1 MTAPRQLLCIEPS
14 PTQRAIIS
22 EVARQKG
29 LSVVHCHGESDV
41 AAHLEGHEHYCLAII
56 ANELADGDSFQII
69 DTLRLSLT
77 YATLPI
83 ALITS
88 NRDPALA
95 HNAMSAGATEVFLR
109 DEPDALAAFI
119 GECADQGETESF
131 IGKVLLVEDSDS
143 HANYVIHLCQAIGLE
158 AERVSSVEHALAVF
172 RPETYVLVI
181 VDVVLNDTRSGI
193 SFVRHIRQNH
203 HQRQPTLV
211 MSGYD
216 DLPRRLLALRSGTDD
231 FISKPFS
238 PEEFLWRVR
247 KILHSYAGHDFGTAT
262 PALPAPTCASTAD
275 LLTLLSPRE
284 RELCQRVIAGASDK
298 EIARELGISFWT
310 VRSHIEQIFV
320 KTGALNRRELMARFI
335 SQ

>member
-1 MTAPRQLLCIEPS
+1 MTTSRQILCIEPS
-14 PTQRAIIS
+14 PTQRAIIT
-22 EVARQKG
+22 EAARQNG
-29 LSVVHCHGESDV
+29 LAVVHCHGESDTV
-41 AAHLEGHEHYCLAII
+41 ARLDSHEHYCLAII

-95 HNAMSAGATEVFLR
+95 RNAMNAGATEVFLR
-109 DEPDALAAFI
+109 DEPDTLAAFI
-119 GECADQGETESF
+119 GECANQGETESF

-143 HANYVIHLCQAIGLE
+143 HANYVTQLCQAIGLE
-158 AERVSSVEHALAVF
+158 AERVNSVEDALAVF
-172 RPETYVLVI
+172 RPEIYALVI

-203 HQRQPTLV
+203 LQRQPTLII
-211 MSGYD
+211 SGYD
-216 DLPRRLLALRSGTDD
+216 DLPRRLLALKSGTDD

-247 KILHSYAGHDFGTAT
+247 KILHAYAGHDFGATT
-262 PALPAPTCASTAD
+262 PALPAPSCTTTAD
-275 LLTLLSPRE
+275 LLTQLSPRE

-310 VRSHIEQIFV
+310 VRSHIEQIFI